1 MHETS
6 IYGDVNTRTIVHCLK
21 VLPKILDNKINL
33 IEVIADIIKREKLN
47 LYQINVNGNMDY
59 SQAKKINILTL
70 SGIQTLL
77 TNLKFPISF

>member
-1 MHETS
+1 
-6 IYGDVNTRTIVHCLK
+6 